1 MRFQNKSVL
10 VTGASRNT
18 GLGIAA
24 RFAAE
29 GATVL
34 VSGTTGEGVGRA
46 VADCERGAASG

>member
-1 MRFQNKSVL
+1 MRFEDKVVL

-24 RFAAE
+24 CFAAE

-34 VSGTTGEGVGRA
+34 VNGSTIEGVRRA
-46 VADCERGAASG
+46 IA